1 MHMVGNVKN
10 IFFMD
15 IFVFDTKSIKIDS
28 RSYNT
33 IYRGP
38 TPMYITK
45 INTKMSREAAIIE
58 NICVSNYAPRRNRPK
73 IDILGCFETFGG
85 KSDQEIMYPSD
96 IYKSIVL

>member
-1 MHMVGNVKN
+1 
-10 IFFMD
+10 MD

-33 IYRGP
+33 IYRYP

-45 INTKMSREAAIIE
+45 RKTKMSREAAIIE
-58 NICVSNYAPRRNRPK
+58 NTCVSNFALMENRPK

-85 KSDQEIMYPSD
+85 KSDQEI
-96 IYKSIVL
+96 SI

>member
-1 MHMVGNVKN
+1 MSITWVGNVKT

-15 IFVFDTKSIKIDS
+15 IYVFDTKSIKIDS

-45 INTKMSREAAIIE
+45 RNTKMSREAAIIE
-58 NICVSNYAPRRNRPK
+58 NTCVSNCAPRLNRPK
-73 IDILGCFETFGG
+73 MDILGCFETFGG
-85 KSDQEIMYPSD
+85 KSDQETS
-96 IYKSIVL
+96 V

>member
-1 MHMVGNVKN
+1 
-10 IFFMD
+10 MD

-38 TPMYITK
+38 TPIYITK
-45 INTKMSREAAIIE
+45 RNTKMSREAAIIE
-58 NICVSNYAPRRNRPK
+58 NTCVSNYAPRRNRGK
-73 IDILGCFETFGG
+73 KWTFWAVLRPLEVNLTR
-85 KSDQEIMYPSD
+85 KYPFD

>member
-1 MHMVGNVKN
+1 MSITWVGNVKN

-45 INTKMSREAAIIE
+45 RNTKMSREAAIIE
-58 NICVSNYAPRRNRPK
+58 NTCVSNYAPRRNGPK
-73 IDILGCFETFGG
+73 MDILGCFETFAG
-85 KSDQEIMYPSD
+85 KSDQEI
-96 IYKSIVL
+96 SI